1 MYNTRQGH
9 CYYSIQ
15 GRALSSTDDEWA
27 LSSTDDE
34 WALSS
39 NDDEWALSS
48 NDDEWAL
55 SSRYVYV
62 CTQIL
67 GIDVSGMCV
76 CVRCRGPLDCL
87 RLLYTPRGKHV
98 RDDAIAISPPSRPE
112 DRNNGTT

>member
-15 GRALSSTDDEWA
+15 GRALSST
-27 LSSTDDE
+27 
-34 WALSS
+34 
-39 NDDEWALSS
+39 DDEWALSS

-76 CVRCRGPLDCL
+76 CVCVFVAVDPWIVCIYCIHPAGNMFVMMP
-87 RLLYTPRGKHV
+87 
-98 RDDAIAISPPSRPE
+98 
-112 DRNNGTT
+112 